1 MANILLVEDEEHI
14 ASGLRFNLEM
24 EGHAVTVIDH
34 GGKAHDL
41 LVKEGRAFDLI
52 ILDVMIPGM
61 DGFELCK
68 ELRITGNYTPVLF
81 LTAKAENRD
90 KISGLR
96 LGADDYMTKPFDLD
110 ELLAR
115 VGVLLRRQRWT
126 QADIAEPAAAPTTV
140 RIGLAEFHLDAYEA
154 RTANGTVT
162 LTPLEAAVMAC
173 LIQHAGRAVTRQD
186 LMEAAWGFAPP
197 MGSRTVDNFIMRLR
211 RLVEPDPA
219 EPTHIVSVRG
229 VGYKL
234 ILGG

>member
-14 ASGLRFNLEM
+14 ASGLRFNLQM
-24 EGHAVTVIDH
+24 EGHTVTVIPH
-34 GGKAHDL
+34 GGKAHET
-41 LVKEGRAFDLI
+41 LVGEGKAFDLI

-68 ELRITGNYTPVLF
+68 ELRVAGNYTPVLF

-96 LGADDYMTKPFDLD
+96 LGADDYLTKPFDLD

-126 QADIAEPAAAPTTV
+126 QADAAEPVEPV
-140 RIGLAEFHLDAYEA
+140 GLRIGLAEFHLDAYEA
-154 RTANGTVT
+154 RTAAGTVS

-173 LIQHAGRAVTRQD
+173 LIKHAGRAVTRQE
-186 LMEAAWGFAPP
+186 LMEAAWGYAPP

-234 ILGG
+234 VLAD

>member
-1 MANILLVEDEEHI
+1 MATILLVEDEENI

-24 EGHAVTVIDH
+24 EGHTVTVITT
-34 GGKAHDL
+34 GLKAHETL
-41 LVKEGRAFDLI
+41 IGEGRAFDLI
-52 ILDVMIPGM
+52 VLDVMIPGM

-68 ELRITGNYTPVLF
+68 ELRVVGNYTPVLF
-81 LTAKAENRD
+81 LTAKADNRD

-115 VGVLLRRQRWT
+115 VGVLLRRARWT
-126 QADIAEPAAAPTTV
+126 HADAPEPATPAGT
-140 RIGLAEFHLDAYEA
+140 RIGLAEFQLDAYEA
-154 RTANGTVT
+154 RTATGTVS

-197 MGSRTVDNFIMRLR
+197 LGSRTVDNFIMRLR

-219 EPTHIVSVRG
+219 EPVHIVSVRG

-234 ILGG
+234 VIGE

>member
-1 MANILLVEDEEHI
+1 MATILLVEDEEHI
-14 ASGLRFNLEM
+14 ASGLRFNLQM
-24 EGHAVTVIDH
+24 EGHTVTVIPH
-34 GGKAHDL
+34 GGKAHEA
-41 LVKEGRAFDLI
+41 LVTDGQTFDLI

-68 ELRITGNYTPVLF
+68 ELRVAGIYTPILF

-96 LGADDYMTKPFDLD
+96 LGADDYLTKPFDLD

-126 QADIAEPAAAPTTV
+126 QTDAPEPAVEPSGL

-154 RTANGTVT
+154 RTAAGTVS

-173 LIQHAGRAVTRQD
+173 LIKHAGRAVTRQE

-211 RLVEPDPA
+211 RMVEPDPA
-219 EPTHIVSVRG
+219 EPTHLISVRG

-234 ILGG
+234 VLGE